1 MFDKYR
7 VTNCKK
13 LIESSMINE
22 SQEKRQPSSPLLRRK
37 TCRKAK
43 KRKKR
48 LQVDIYIRVHLYT
61 FASFTFSKI
70 WF

>member
-37 TCRKAK
+37 TCRKAEK
-43 KRKKR
+43 ETK
-48 LQVDIYIRVHLYT
+48 LTPSGHIHQGAFVYVCEFH
-61 FASFTFSKI
+61 F
-70 WF
+70 

>member
-22 SQEKRQPSSPLLRRK
+22 SQEKRQPSSPLARRK
-37 TCRKAK
+37 TCRKAE
-43 KRKKR
+43 KRKK
-48 LQVDIYIRVHLYT
+48 LT
-61 FASFTFSKI
+61 ASGHIHHQGAFVYVCEFH
-70 WF
+70 F